1 MSAREVLRPGGRA
14 IGLWLTIPTALT
26 AEVAAATGADYVVVD
41 QQHGAVDPSGMAAM
55 LAAIAGGGALPL
67 VRVGSHDPWV
77 IGHALDLGAA
87 GVIVPLVNDVA
98 EAAAAV
104 SATRY
109 APEGRRSWGRLRPG
123 GEEPLCLVMCE
134 TRAGLEAVEEI
145 AAVPGLGGIYVGP
158 SDLSLS
164 LGLDVRGRLEHPE
177 VRAAAVRVRDVCAA
191 AGIVAGLHCLEAA
204 DAAEFAA
211 AGFPMVTAGG
221 DTALLGGALAAAVA
235 TARGADRSV

>member
-1 MSAREVLRPGGRA
+1 MNAREVLRPGGRA
-14 IGLWLTIPTALT
+14 VGLWLTIPAPLT
-26 AEVAAATGADYVVVD
+26 AEIAARTGADYVVVD
-41 QQHGAVDPSGMAAM
+41 QQHGMVDPPAMAGM
-55 LAAIAGGGALPL
+55 LAAIAAGGAVPL

-87 GVIVPLVNDVA
+87 GVIVPLVDSVE

-104 SATRY
+104 AATRY

-164 LGLDVRGRLEHPE
+164 LGLTVGGRLEHAD
-177 VRAAAVRVRDVCAA
+177 VRTAAERVRDACAA
-191 AGIVAGLHCLEAA
+191 AGIVGGLHCLAA
-204 DAAEFAA
+204 EDAARFLA

-221 DTALLGGALAAAVA
+221 DTALLAAALTTAVSV
-235 TARGADRSV
+235 ARGDKSL

>member
-1 MSAREVLRPGGRA
+1 VSAREVLRPGGRA
-14 IGLWLTIPTALT
+14 IGLWLTIPSALT
-26 AEVAAATGADYVVVD
+26 AEVAAASGADYVVVD
-41 QQHGAVDPSGMAAM
+41 QQHGGAGPETMTGM
-55 LAAIAGGGALPL
+55 LAAIAAGGALPL

-87 GVIVPLVNDVA
+87 GVIVPLVNSAD

-104 SATRY
+104 AACRY
-109 APEGRRSWGRLRPG
+109 APEGVRSWGRLRPG

-134 TRAGLEAVEEI
+134 TRAGLEAVEAI

-164 LGLDVRGRLEHPE
+164 LGLQPTHRLKHPP
-177 VRAAAVRVRDVCAA
+177 VLAAMERVRTACTG
-191 AGIVAGLHCLEAA
+191 AGIVAGLHCVAA
-204 DAAEFAA
+204 EDAARFAA

-221 DTALLGGALAAAVA
+221 DLALLRGALAVAVA
-235 TARGADRSV
+235 TAAGT

>member
-1 MSAREVLRPGGRA
+1 VSAREVLRAGGRA
-14 IGLWLTIPTALT
+14 VGLWLTIPSALT
-26 AEVAAATGADYVVVD
+26 AEVAAASGADYVVVD
-41 QQHGAVDPSGMAAM
+41 QQHGGAGPETMTGM
-55 LAAIAGGGALPL
+55 LATIAAGGALPL

-87 GVIVPLVNDVA
+87 GVIVPLVNSAD

-104 SATRY
+104 AACRY
-109 APEGRRSWGRLRPG
+109 APEGVRSWGRLRPG

-134 TRAGLEAVEEI
+134 TRAGLEAVEAI

-164 LGLDVRGRLEHPE
+164 LGLDVRGRLEHAE
-177 VRAAAVRVRDVCAA
+177 VRAAAERVRDVCAA

-221 DTALLGGALAAAVA
+221 DLGLLRGALAAAVA
-235 TARGADRSV
+235 AAAGT